1 MVKIKIGDELI
12 QSNLTVVIRLDYKGV
27 VKPSRFLFGSKN
39 TEKAAEENREQKV
52 TLLRNIPL
60 QGIKIADI
68 DVSADIYMVMDEKL
82 GEEIAYAPV
91 TLTVHADTL
100 EDIIKFIMKEEFRK
114 IEIIEPEQL
123 ILTKHDMERLLF
135 RVNEELSVYRE
146 NVERKFNQK

>member
-1 MVKIKIGDELI
+1 MVKIKIGDEII
-12 QSNLTVVIRLDYKGV
+12 QGNLTVIIRLDYKGV

-68 DVSADIYMVMDEKL
+68 DLSADIYTVMDEKL

-91 TLTVHADTL
+91 ILTVHADTL
-100 EDIIKFIMKEEFRK
+100 EDIIKLIMKEEFRK
-114 IEIIEPEQL
+114 IEIVEPEQL
-123 ILTKHDMERLLF
+123 ILTKYDMERLLF